1 MSGIKILLGGGSI
14 NSELY
19 FKDEVTTNELLDILK
34 KEGVKRIDTAQLYGD
49 SESILGR
56 ANAGKDF
63 IIDTKVPGGFQP
75 GSSAKASIVKTV
87 PESIERLKVDK
98 VDTLYIH
105 APDQGVPISES
116 LAGINEVYQKGLFS
130 RFGLSNFKAE
140 DVQKVYDHCKEHGY
154 VLPSV
159 YQGNYS
165 PVARKLE
172 TILFPTLRK
181 LGISFY
187 AYSPLAGG
195 FLTKT
200 KDEII
205 AGAGRFN
212 DNVVGGTYR
221 KMYNKPTLLEA
232 LAEWDEVAKSA
243 GCSKAN
249 LAYRWVTYNSILREE
264 AGDGVIIG
272 ARSLEQAQETL
283 EGLKAGPLDK
293 SASERIEQ
301 IWKKVEHEAP
311 EDNFNL

>member
-1 MSGIKILLGGGSI
+1 MPGIRILLGGGSI

-19 FKDEVTTNELLDILK
+19 FKDEAITNQLLDILK
-34 KEGVKRIDTAQLYGD
+34 KHGVKRIDTAQLYGD

-56 ANAGKDF
+56 VNAGKDF

-75 GSSAKASIVKTV
+75 GTSAKANIVKTV

-105 APDQGVPISES
+105 APDHGVPISDS

-130 RFGLSNFKAE
+130 RFGLSNFRAE
-140 DVQKVYDHCKEHGY
+140 DVEKVYNHCKEHGY

-172 TILFPTLRK
+172 STLFPTLRK

-200 KDEII
+200 KDQII
-205 AGAGRFN
+205 QGAGRFN
-212 DNVVGGTYR
+212 EQSIGGVYN
-221 KMYNKPTLLEA
+221 KMYSKPTLLEA
-232 LAEWDEVAKSA
+232 LAEWDDIAKSA
-243 GCSKAN
+243 GCSKAL
-249 LAYRWVTYNSILREE
+249 LAYRWVTYNSILRED

-272 ARSLEQAQETL
+272 ARSLEQMQETL
-283 EGLKAGPLDK
+283 EGLKVGPLDA
-293 SASERIEQ
+293 SSSERIEQ

-311 EDNFNL
+311 EDNFNM